1 MEDQDIIRLYH
12 QRNEQAVDVTAQK
25 YGRYLM
31 HIAVNILTRP
41 QDAEEC
47 VDDTYLAAWQTMPP
61 ENPRCLS
68 AFLGRITRNGALSRF
83 RANRAQKRYDGMEV
97 MLSELGECLPDRHE
111 VEQEVEQ
118 RELTFLLDVWLH
130 SLPHEDAM
138 LFLRRY
144 WYGDKVQDLAEKM
157 DCPPNRVAQ
166 RLRRLREKLRA
177 FLTQRGVSV

>member
-1 MEDQDIIRLYH
+1 MEDGEIIRLYH
-12 QRNEQAVDVTAQK
+12 QRNEQAVDATAEK
-25 YGRYLM
+25 YGSYLLR
-31 HIAVNILTRP
+31 IAVNILTRP

-61 ENPRCLS
+61 EHPHSLS

-97 MLSELGECLPDRHE
+97 LLSELGECLPDSHG
-111 VEQEVEQ
+111 VEQ
-118 RELTFLLDVWLH
+118 RELTFLLEVWLH
-130 SLPHEDAM
+130 SLPREDAA

-144 WYGDKVQDLAEKM
+144 WYGDRVQELARSM

-166 RLRRLREKLRA
+166 RLRRLRQKLRV
-177 FLTQRGVSV
+177 FLEQRGVSV